1 MADSLCGALG
11 GFAAHRFV
19 VVLSSRMRATRERM
33 AGAANV
39 EVYEYDVRN
48 DWRTLLLGRDR
59 FLDGLVREKGVDA
72 VLTVFGPSR
81 WDPQCLHISGF
92 ASAQLVLTDSPYQ
105 CMPLS
110 FTKRLKENI
119 RNRILLHYYRRSTKL
134 FFTENPYISRRLE
147 RLLPGARVATVTN
160 YYNQVYDHPERWQR
174 RELPP
179 FPLKLPRLSR
189 HFPSSAFWSPAS
201 ASSICLSRSSLRLL
215 ICVFTASS
223 NASERCCAK
232 AFELPRINFRLSGT
246 LSLA

>member
-81 WDPQCLHISGF
+81 WDPQCLHVSGF
-92 ASAQLVLTDSPYQ
+92 ASAQLVLTDSLQ
-105 CMPLS
+105 
-110 FTKRLKENI
+110 
-119 RNRILLHYYRRSTKL
+119 
-134 FFTENPYISRRLE
+134 
-147 RLLPGARVATVTN
+147 
-160 YYNQVYDHPERWQR
+160 
-174 RELPP
+174 
-179 FPLKLPRLSR
+179 
-189 HFPSSAFWSPAS
+189 
-201 ASSICLSRSSLRLL
+201 
-215 ICVFTASS
+215 
-223 NASERCCAK
+223 
-232 AFELPRINFRLSGT
+232 
-246 LSLA
+246 